1 MTKKIQQKISK
12 KKIIET
18 FFWKILEFQYKEPP
32 YPPPVNFL
40 LKLNI
45 DIKNILSFLENKPM
59 SSQKRI
65 CFVCFFAFL
74 KRSFQYETPCTYLS
88 LVVLKVIVPL
98 VELRELLI
106 PLVTVPPNEYE

>member
-1 MTKKIQQKISK
+1 MIYDQKNSTKNFE

-32 YPPPVNFL
+32 YPPPVNFQ

-74 KRSFQYETPCTYLS
+74 KRSFQYETPCTT
-88 LVVLKVIVPL
+88 KNRF
-98 VELRELLI
+98 EKQK
-106 PLVTVPPNEYE
+106 